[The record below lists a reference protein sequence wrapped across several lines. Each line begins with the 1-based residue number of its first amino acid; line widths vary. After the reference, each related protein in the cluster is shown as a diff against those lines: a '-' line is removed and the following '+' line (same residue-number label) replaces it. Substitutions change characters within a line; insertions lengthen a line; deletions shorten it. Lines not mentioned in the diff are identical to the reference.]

1 MYRYLTMKFSL
12 FVDYG
17 ALNSKP
23 VFSAF
28 ESSLKNAGHQVVY
41 NSLQADVAVIWSVLW
56 NGRMAKNKAVWDTF
70 RQAGK
75 PVIVLEIGGI
85 KRGTTWK
92 VGLNGV
98 NRDAYFAPSNQTSDR
113 ADLLKL
119 STAPWRT
126 SGEYILLCSQH
137 EKSQQWDN
145 MPRMSAWVMKTIEEI
160 QAVSSRPIIF
170 RPHPRFPLPDI
181 ERQYKN
187 VYKQHPKL
195 LLDTYDDFDLTYNNV
210 WAVVNYSSNPG
221 VQAVLAGIPAFVGS
235 SSLAF
240 PVGNHSV
247 SNIEN
252 PVMPDR
258 QQWVNDLAHTEYTVE
273 EIANGLPLKNLT
285 HRL

>member
-113 ADLLKL
+113 ANLLKL

-240 PVGNHSV
+240 LVGNHSV